1 MTNNRKTIFI
11 TGGSRSGK
19 SRHAM
24 ELSRAI
30 AGKRVFI
37 ATAQGLDAE
46 MEDRIGRHR
55 SEREATGSWITVEE
69 PLEVAE
75 AIRKH
80 ADSAVIVLDCVTLWV
95 TNLLLSGEPL
105 SEDDISSRARELSR
119 AAGET
124 VGTVIIVTNETGMG
138 IVPDNE
144 LSRRFSDLAGRANQV
159 IAAAA
164 DEVIFMVSGYPL
176 CLKKPG

>member
-1 MTNNRKTIFI
+1 MTNTGKTVFI

-24 ELSRAI
+24 ELARAI

-46 MEDRIGRHR
+46 MADRITRHR
-55 SEREATGSWITVEE
+55 RERESAGSWITVEE

-75 AIRKH
+75 AVRKH

-95 TNLLLSGEPL
+95 TNLLLTGENL
-105 SEDDISSRARELSR
+105 TEDAVSALAGELSR
-119 AAGET
+119 AAGEAA
-124 VGTVIIVTNETGMG
+124 GTVIIVSNETGMG

-176 CLKKPG
+176 YLKKPG